1 MKLFKR
7 IMLATLSLCMT
18 LGIVGFLAAC
28 GDTKNNNDDVE
39 YTVTVTCNEASVL
52 TGVKVGLASAQG
64 GSVEGG
70 EARALTDG
78 KATFTAAAGTYNVV
92 LSGVPDTYQYEN
104 KTVSKEI
111 PAVIVVLTLKN
122 VGPDPDDGKVTIDAK
137 YNGTWSNK
145 DHTVVVDAANGAIKL
160 DGVAATDIA
169 KAEDGGYTFKVN
181 GTTWSLYFSAQ
192 SDELCLDDGEDYFA
206 TLKSGA
212 YVPPTPV
219 ESMPANFPVKWLTDE
234 EDPKTIEFDGATF
247 TYMDEDGIVT
257 AIEDKQDGTLKL
269 TALYMDEVELVFTY
283 TPADYTLTFTV
294 FDSPM
299 TFYAEGH
306 LPFHIDGAFDG
317 TWTSE
322 DGSTTIVIDAEAG
335 TIAVEGDIVTNIA
348 KTADGKYT
356 FIWNEET
363 CSIYFSEDD
372 YTTLYFKCGDAD
384 PVAFTQESNT
394 PADPLGLPKELNGT
408 YYEGTGMQIAI
419 KIEDKAVTAAIG
431 DAFEGTITAYNAA
444 TKTLTV
450 TGPAGADAAAPTL
463 ALVFDAKNGTL
474 TASDLGGGTPAV
486 FYKELPTTSNPAG
499 FANLNWHTDAQGDD
513 RVTITFLNGAG
524 AKFTYLGK
532 EGRLYLTKQEDENTW
547 TLYAIHDGKFLEFT
561 WDPKE
566 GALTLHGDPETVF
579 YDHEVFDPT
588 AFLALGLNGTWYA
601 DAFQTGAIAIRLT
614 FTKDSLDVKFALNNT
629 DNTGKV
635 TWFDEKT
642 KTITAVII
650 DTYYF
655 VYDEATGRITDGSAD
670 GQESTKSYGPYI
682 RYDNDFNSQTSEKP
696 EWYDFTFASSSGEQL
711 TFNGNNVVIGDVP
724 SQIRHYDKD
733 ANGGSGALIILNGGK
748 HATLTYDGYNI
759 LTCTWLKGGVDTY
772 NKAPDAIDPQLE
784 WLSEYAWKAED
795 GSTVEFDGKT
805 VKLHVTGAEWTGYF
819 TEHIEKT
826 LKAYFIGHGM
836 LTFTYDDTASP
847 KTIKVTVNGK
857 EIAFK
862 QEIPLTLPKAL
873 EGTTWNTN
881 STTYFDAPSITF
893 DENNE
898 KVTFAGSG
906 NIAGNWDIYDVTH
919 DEDAKKWTFKV
930 NANNNSYTF
939 EYVEDPESLKITSTY
954 KDTLFAKYV
963 EPDVSPDELW
973 KILNGTEWKGDNTTY
988 FSSNINF
995 SDRKVNI
1002 NGTNYTTDDSK
1013 TIYDAASTTWTITFQ
1028 TMMNWY
1034 VFKYNTETNTLV
1046 CDIMRYGTTFVVA
1059 VNFTKQGG
1067 ETDPAL
1073 TLPSEIFQST
1083 WTSDNTS
1090 YGYSFVFTSA
1100 TKVTIQPSSSYQ
1112 AYDCDITDL
1121 HYDTD
1126 TKTWTFTALWTTG
1139 MLTYKYAFTYVEGA
1153 NTITVGMYR
1162 SATASGDPAYTI
1174 TLTKNE

>member
-39 YTVTVTCNEASVL
+39 YTVTVTCDDASVL
-52 TGVKVGLASAQG
+52 TGVKVGLATAQG

-70 EARALTDG
+70 EAKPLTGG

-92 LSGVPDTYQYEN
+92 LTGVPETYEYKN
-104 KTVSKEI
+104 KTVSKEV
-111 PAVIVVLTLKN
+111 PAVAVALTLKN
-122 VGPDPDDGKVTIDAK
+122 VGPGPDDGKVTIDAK

-219 ESMPANFPVKWLTDE
+219 ESMPANFPENWE
-234 EDPKTIEFDGATF
+234 SEDGETIVFEGATF

-335 TIAVEGDIVTNIA
+335 TIAVKGDSVTNIA

-394 PADPLGLPKELNGT
+394 PADPLGLPEELNGT

-419 KIEDKAVTAAIG
+419 KIEDKTVTAAIG

-463 ALVFDAKNGTL
+463 TLVFDAQNGTL

-601 DAFQTGAIAIRLT
+601 DAFQTGATAIRLT

-711 TFNGNNVVIGDVP
+711 TFNGNNVVIGGVP

-759 LTCTWLKGGVDTY
+759 LTCTWLKGGSDTY
-772 NKAPDAIDPQLE
+772 TKAPDAIDPKLG
-784 WLSEYAWKAED
+784 WLTEYAWKAED

-819 TEHIEKT
+819 TEHTEKT

-857 EIAFK
+857 EIAFT

-873 EGTTWNTN
+873 EGTKWTPDNKGN
-881 STTYFDAPSITF
+881 FDATSITF
-893 DENNE
+893 DGNDITIES
-898 KVTFAGSG
+898 SG
-906 NIAGNWDIYDVTH
+906 NIGGTFTAYDISY
-919 DEDAKKWTFKV
+919 DEDSQTWTFKINV
-930 NANNNSYTF
+930 TGGTKTF
-939 EYVEDPESLKITSTY
+939 EYKEDPESLTVNVGDRWTSSTFT
-954 KDTLFAKYV
+954 KKGGDVGDTNALPKG
-963 EPDVSPDELW
+963 LQ
-973 KILNGTEWKGDNTTY
+973 NTTWKGTNGSAYLNVAFDATWTVKY
-988 FSSNINF
+988 IE
-995 SDRKVNI
+995 SD
-1002 NGTNYTTDDSK
+1002 GEPSK
-1013 TIYDAASTTWTITFQ
+1013 TIEATD
-1028 TMMNWY
+1028 
-1034 VFKYNTETNTLV
+1034 
-1046 CDIMRYGTTFVVA
+1046 VA
-1059 VNFTKQGG
+1059 YEDGV
-1067 ETDPAL
+1067 
-1073 TLPSEIFQST
+1073 
-1083 WTSDNTS
+1083 
-1090 YGYSFVFTSA
+1090 
-1100 TKVTIQPSSSYQ
+1100 
-1112 AYDCDITDL
+1112 
-1121 HYDTD
+1121 
-1126 TKTWTFTALWTTG
+1126 WTFTLKVPDFIGTKD
-1139 MLTYKYAFTYVEGA
+1139 YKFTYNE
-1153 NTITVGMYR
+1153 TTQ
-1162 SATASGDPAYTI
+1162 
-1174 TLTKNE
+1174 TLTATKNNSSYTFEKA